1 MAVKPDRRQRA
12 ELDPAAL
19 EALADAGRAAARGAR
34 LGEVLE
40 AVVAASAA
48 AAGAEVAVARVADAA
63 RRELVARAV
72 SAPSAAL
79 VVELSGDRMPI
90 EELSADQMELDEAP
104 DAVRAVARRI
114 GAEACLVVPV
124 VAGEDVVGS
133 LELLRTEGAFSS
145 AERVAARL
153 AATQLGLAI
162 RAFDRPV
169 VEEPAV
175 ADAESLRVVGEALA
189 AGADPAQTA
198 SQVLRLALEASGA
211 AAAALWVES
220 DNGGLALDSSIGT
233 IGDPEGARTAAAVE
247 GPTEIADGVAVTVRA
262 GNPPLALLQ
271 LIFSPDDVPDSAG
284 LERLEAFA
292 LRASHALRSGDRAR
306 RMAEELEQT
315 RALLSVA
322 GQASAELSLAH
333 ALDTAVER
341 VAELARADRLAVYL
355 LEGDRLAV
363 AAQRGLA
370 GPHLRVAEELLELAL
385 GPFRGRGMV
394 VLSDAGA
401 EPRLVRVG
409 NSVSEAG
416 IEAAIGLPLLV
427 GEEVIG
433 LLAAYPPRGRTVEPS
448 EATLFGA
455 LAGQL
460 AVAVQ
465 NARLHERA
473 TRLGTEL
480 EQALDSERQAA
491 RRLGAL
497 YEISRS
503 FAQSLSLDVTLEA
516 LARTVVELLDVD
528 AASLRMPDHRRA
540 QLVPHALHVNDEQV
554 RAPLRALMFRPQ
566 PFGLPAI
573 QRLFRERVPIVL
585 DPVSAAELG
594 GPHALLRP
602 FLEKGSTVA
611 IVPIATPTE
620 VLGALTLISLRSDRP
635 IDTATIDTA
644 IAIGGQAALAIDN
657 ARLYQQQK
665 DFADA
670 MQRSLLPQVRPAVV
684 GLDIG
689 EVYAPSARVDVGGD
703 LYDYIALPDG
713 RLAVVV
719 GDVTGHGIDAA
730 ADMAMA
736 KFVFRTLAREHPE
749 PRDFLATA
757 NDVVVDEIAPGKFI
771 TMLYLV
777 IDPRTGR
784 IGCASAGHP
793 PPRLIDAA
801 GRVGEINARGLAL
814 GVEPGVEYE
823 EVRAHLAHDG
833 AVVLY
838 TDGVIEARHEKELY
852 GLERLDALLARRHAL
867 RAEDVAASVI
877 ESARRF
883 TGGELFDDCAV
894 VVLKRA
900 P

>member
-19 EALADAGRAAARGAR
+19 EALADAGRAATGGAR

-40 AVVAASAA
+40 AVVAATAA
-48 AAGAEVAVARVADAA
+48 AAGAEVAVARVADVA
-63 RRELVARAV
+63 RRQLVTRAV
-72 SAPSAAL
+72 HASSEAL
-79 VVELSGDRMPI
+79 VVELSGDRLSIDELPP
-90 EELSADQMELDEAP
+90 EEVTLDQAP
-104 DAVRAVARRI
+104 EAVRAVARRI
-114 GAEACLVVPV
+114 GAESCLVLPV
-124 VAGEDVVGS
+124 VAGDEVVGS

-169 VEEPAV
+169 VAEMTV
-175 ADAESLRVVGEALA
+175 ADAEVLRVVGEALA

-211 AAAALWVES
+211 AAAALWVDS
-220 DNGGLALDSSIGT
+220 DDGLTLESSIGT
-233 IGDPEGARTAAAVE
+233 IGDPDAARAAAAAD
-247 GPTEIADGVAVTVRA
+247 GPAEVAAGVAVTVRT
-262 GNPPLALLQ
+262 GNPPLGLLQ
-271 LIFSPDDVPDSAG
+271 LIFPRDGAPDEAG

-292 LRASHALRSGDRAR
+292 LRASHALRSGERQR

-315 RALLSVA
+315 RALLDVA
-322 GQASAELSLAH
+322 GQASAELSLSH

-355 LEGDRLAV
+355 LDGGRLAV

-370 GPHLRVAEELLELAL
+370 GPHLRVAEQLLELAL

-394 VLSDAGA
+394 VLPDAA
-401 EPRLVRVG
+401 VEPRLARVG
-409 NSVSEAG
+409 EAVSEAG

-427 GEEVIG
+427 GEEIIG

-448 EATLFGA
+448 ESTLFAA

-480 EQALDSERQAA
+480 EQALASERQAA

-516 LARTVVELLDVD
+516 LARTVVELLEVD

-540 QLVPHALHVNDEQV
+540 QLVPLALHVNDEQLF
-554 RAPLRALMFRPQ
+554 APLRSLMFRPQ

-573 QRLFRERVPIVL
+573 QRLFRERRPIIL
-585 DPVSAAELG
+585 DPSSAAELG
-594 GPHALLRP
+594 GPHALLTP
-602 FLEKGSTVA
+602 FLEKGSTAA

-635 IDTATIDTA
+635 VDTATVDTA

-713 RLAVVV
+713 RLAVVL

-749 PRDFLATA
+749 PHDFLAAA
-757 NDVVVDEIAPGKFI
+757 NEVVVDEIAPGKFI

-777 IDPRTGR
+777 IDPETGL

-793 PPRLIDAA
+793 PPRLIDV
-801 GRVGEINARGLAL
+801 GGNVGEIDARGLAL
-814 GVEPGVEYE
+814 GVEPGVQYE
-823 EVRAHLAHDG
+823 EVRAELEHEG

-838 TDGVIEARHEKELY
+838 TDGVIEARQENELY

-867 RAEDVAASVI
+867 RAEDIAASVI